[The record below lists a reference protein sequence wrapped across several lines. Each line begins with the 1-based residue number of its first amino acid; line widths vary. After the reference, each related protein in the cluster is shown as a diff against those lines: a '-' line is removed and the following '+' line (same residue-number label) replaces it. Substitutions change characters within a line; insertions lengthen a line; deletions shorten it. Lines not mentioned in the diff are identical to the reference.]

1 MELRAGE
8 TFPELER
15 HRFVVV
21 TVDILQPLWS
31 FSYALRSDFE
41 LREMLM
47 LDASRAQHL
56 ILGDWS
62 EEQHVVPRD
71 LANGRLRPMDVQECE
86 PTRHSGN

>member
-21 TVDILQPLWS
+21 TVDIPQPLWCL
-31 FSYALRSDFE
+31 SYAHCSDFE
-41 LREMLM
+41 LRKMLM

-62 EEQHVVPRD
+62 EE
-71 LANGRLRPMDVQECE
+71 
-86 PTRHSGN
+86 